1 MTGAQTGLSRATSLI
16 VLFAI
21 TPARP
26 VSCNERALTAR
37 VPAAMA
43 IARQLVATEV
53 IG

>member
-26 VSCNERALTAR
+26 VSCNEWAWFPPPWRS
-37 VPAAMA
+37 PAGLSLQ
-43 IARQLVATEV
+43 R
-53 IG
+53 

>member
-26 VSCNERALTAR
+26 VSCNEWALSAR
-37 VPAAMA
+37 SLPPWRSPAGLSLQ
-43 IARQLVATEV
+43 R
-53 IG
+53 